1 MFTQAERNKIHILLG
16 YPVLPFGFSDKINT
30 ILTDIENSN
39 SDIEEYIKTILVSV
53 ATRQSQIDTLLESA
67 QVSSLEGITM
77 NPSRAIQEQKRAIRN
92 YSKELATILNV
103 ERIINL

>member
-16 YPVLPFGFSDKINT
+16 YSALPSGWQDPINT
-30 ILTDIENSN
+30 QLTELERD
-39 SDIEEYIKTILVSV
+39 SDAEEYVRTILANVV
-53 ATRQSQIDTLLESA
+53 VCENAQKTLLESA
-67 QVSSLEGITM
+67 QVSSLEGISM

-103 ERIINL
+103 QRIISL